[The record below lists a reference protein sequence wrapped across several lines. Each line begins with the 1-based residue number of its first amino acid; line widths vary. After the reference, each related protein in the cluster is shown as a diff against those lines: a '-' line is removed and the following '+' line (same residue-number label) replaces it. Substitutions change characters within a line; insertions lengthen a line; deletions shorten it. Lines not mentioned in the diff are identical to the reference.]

1 MLRNGTISLIKD
13 SYVNIFTSISSWM
26 IPSGLIKIKQY

>member
-1 MLRNGTISLIKD
+1 MFCNGTVSLIKD

-26 IPSGLIKIKQY
+26 IPSGLIKVKEY